1 MKTQKTN
8 TIQLIIAGF
17 VVVLVAV
24 CATFA
29 WYASGDRSWVEG
41 IFAKMESPSTEESID
56 SGISEIQI
64 YDPVSEN
71 WENYD
76 GEIPLDFVPG
86 QLYNFKVLFKA
97 DRSQQVWLRLTGFE
111 VPEEPDNTPYLAK
124 VLQYSVKFNEQGED
138 NYSYF
143 NIDHIEDNKTCA
155 VLIDGMQVSTDGKDN
170 FISENGTYV
179 LYYSLMLPGGRDEN
193 GNEIVDNKYF
203 NLSFKADVELIFQ

>member
-29 WYASGDRSWVEG
+29 WYASGDRSWVKG
-41 IFAKMESPSTEESID
+41 IFANMESPSTEESID

-64 YDPVSEN
+64 YDPDKGTWVE
-71 WENYD
+71 YD
-76 GEIPLDFVPG
+76 DEIPLEFVPG
-86 QLYNFKVLFKA
+86 QFYNFKVLFNA
-97 DRSQQVWLRLTGFE
+97 DASQHTWLRLTGFE
-111 VPEEPDNTPYLAK
+111 KPEEGEAALVN
-124 VLQYSVKFNEQGED
+124 VLQYSVKVDESDED
-138 NYSYF
+138 NYNKFDIKY
-143 NIDHIEDNKTCA
+143 IEDNKPC
-155 VLIDGMQVSTDGKDN
+155 VE
-170 FISENGTYV
+170 FISQEPVTSFTKQDNGMYV

-203 NLSFKADVELIFQ
+203 HRDMR